1 MYLSRHVG
9 EEYDA
14 TVTSVTSFG
23 AFAEL
28 ECTAEGLLPI
38 EELPG
43 YFTYDEETLTLRSSK
58 FSLRIAAPVRV
69 KVERVDIPS
78 RRAVFSLIL

>member
-1 MYLSRHVG
+1 MG
-9 EEYDA
+9 EEFPA

-28 ECTAEGLLPI
+28 ECTAEGLLSI

-58 FSLRIAAPVRV
+58 FSLRIADPVRV

>member
-1 MYLSRHVG
+1 
-9 EEYDA
+9 
-14 TVTSVTSFG
+14 
-23 AFAEL
+23 L

-58 FSLRIAAPVRV
+58 FSLHIADRVRV
-69 KVERVDIPS
+69 KVERVDIAA
-78 RRAVFSLIL
+78 RRAIFSLVL